1 MYDMCQY
8 AVGRVDPGNPILPR
22 SVCTDSALE
31 VDIVIVCV
39 EATYAVDPCSSLFT
53 SCFTVFLTP
62 FLPSIAP
69 SMWIHNSK
77 VTLICCCLFHGCL
90 CV

>member
-1 MYDMCQY
+1 MIRVSMH
-8 AVGRVDPGNPILPR
+8 AVGIVDPGNPILPR
-22 SVCTDSALE
+22 SVSTDSVLE
-31 VDIVIVCV
+31 LDIVIACV

-62 FLPSIAP
+62 FVSSSLLLQCGYIIPRL
-69 SMWIHNSK
+69 
-77 VTLICCCLFHGCL
+77 VCCYLFHGCL